1 MKVLIVTGYKPQ
13 ELQVFKKND
22 PAVHYIKQAIKKRI
36 VSLLEEGHELEWI
49 VISGQL
55 GVELWGAEV
64 VYDLQEH
71 YPGLQLAILTPFLSQ
86 EENWSDANKEY
97 YELILSQ
104 ADYVDSITK
113 KKYESPLQLRLK
125 NKFLVDKSDGLL
137 VVYDEERPGNPQYIM
152 EMAKNKA
159 TQQAYPIFIIDDYE
173 LQLVVE
179 EEQFNHLN
187 DDW

>member
-1 MKVLIVTGYKPQ
+1 MKVLVVTGYKPQ

-22 PAVHYIKQAIKKRI
+22 PAIHYIKKALHKRI

-64 VYDLQEH
+64 VYELQES
-71 YPGLQLAILTPFLSQ
+71 YEELKVAIFTPFLEQ
-86 EENWSDANKEY
+86 EENWSETNKEY

-104 ADYVDSITK
+104 ANHIDSITK

-125 NKFLVDKSDGLL
+125 NQFLVDKSDGLL
-137 VVYDEERPGNPQYIM
+137 VVYDEERQGNPQYIIDI
-152 EMAKNKA
+152 AKNKA
-159 TQQAYPIFIIDDYE
+159 ANQSYPIFMIDDYE

-179 EEQFNHLN
+179 EEQLN
-187 DDW
+187 QQDDW

>member
-1 MKVLIVTGYKPQ
+1 MKVLVVTGYKPQ
-13 ELQVFKKND
+13 ELQVFKKDD
-22 PAVHYIKQAIKKRI
+22 PAVYYIKQAIKKRI
-36 VSLLEEGHELEWI
+36 VSLLEEGHELEWV

-64 VYDLQEH
+64 VYDLQES
-71 YPGLQLAILTPFLSQ
+71 YPDLKLAILTPFLSQ

-104 ADYVDSITK
+104 ANYIDSITK

-125 NKFLVDKSDGLL
+125 NKYLVDKSDGLL
-137 VVYDEERPGNPQYIM
+137 VVYDEQRQGNPQYIM

-159 TQQAYPIFIIDDYE
+159 MEKTYPIFIIDDYE

-179 EEQFNHLN
+179 EEQLSKLN
-187 DDW
+187 DW